1 MITLTKRQRD
11 ALTELV
17 NTASHSAASSL
28 SEMIGERVMIETPH
42 IDLCP
47 MAKLSDTLSRYAGDD
62 IVTVR
67 QGFSGPITGDAF
79 IVLSRES
86 AIQLAEHLVDHH
98 MPVRRLD
105 VSDQELL
112 TEVGN
117 ILLSACLGRIGDL
130 LCERIRFAVPQIH
143 VTPLHMLTTPP
154 TTNSY
159 QPYYVLVASTSF
171 HTSRDTVEGHL
182 LIITDMASLRRL
194 MEVVQRR
201 ERPAQIASKD
211 P

>member
-1 MITLTKRQRD
+1 
-11 ALTELV
+11 
-17 NTASHSAASSL
+17 
-28 SEMIGERVMIETPH
+28 
-42 IDLCP
+42 
-47 MAKLSDTLSRYAGDD
+47 
-62 IVTVR
+62 
-67 QGFSGPITGDAF
+67 
-79 IVLSRES
+79 
-86 AIQLAEHLVDHH
+86 
-98 MPVRRLD
+98 
-105 VSDQELL
+105 
-112 TEVGN
+112 
-117 ILLSACLGRIGDL
+117 
-130 LCERIRFAVPQIH
+130 
-143 VTPLHMLTTPP
+143 MLTTPP